1 MDISNLTS
9 VYTKAAVTGTQNAEL
24 EKMKADWKKN
34 GSGQTDD
41 EKLMDAC
48 KQFESYFVEQMFKE
62 MWKTVPKTEYSSNS
76 MNTMSDYYQEQM
88 IQEFAKMNTE
98 QGGYGL
104 AQKLFDQMK
113 VNTEGS
119 KVPLAKTKEDTEE
132 V

>member
-9 VYTKAAVTGTQNAEL
+9 VYTKAAVNGTRNAEL

-34 GSGQTDD
+34 ASGKTED

-104 AQKLFDQMK
+104 AQKLYNQMK
-113 VNTEGS
+113 VNTEG
-119 KVPLAKTKEDTEE
+119 KAVPRKDDSESVTE

>member
-9 VYTKAAVTGTQNAEL
+9 VYTKAAVTGTKNSEL

-34 GSGQTDD
+34 ADGKTDD

-76 MNTMSDYYQEQM
+76 MNTMNDYYQEQM

-104 AQKLFDQMK
+104 AQKLYDQMK
-113 VNTEGS
+113 INTEGT
-119 KVPLAKTKEDTEE
+119 KVPIAKDRTDL
-132 V
+132 